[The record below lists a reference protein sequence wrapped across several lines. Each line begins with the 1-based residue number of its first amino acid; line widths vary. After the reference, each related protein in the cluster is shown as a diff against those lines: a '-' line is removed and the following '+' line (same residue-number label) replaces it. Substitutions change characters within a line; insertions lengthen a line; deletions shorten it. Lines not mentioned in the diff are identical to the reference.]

1 MSESVDR
8 AREATKRLKVFPLRS
23 VVLLPGSALPLHIF
37 EPRYRALV
45 KDAIEGDRIFAMAQV
60 VPGQEGLM
68 SGTPALEPML
78 CVGTIAMHESMPDGR
93 STLVLIGVARARIIR
108 ELTSNK
114 LYREVEAELI
124 VDASVPLDDP
134 DEVGLR
140 HALMEL
146 IARVPTD
153 VGERIAQVTGRVH
166 GGSLADLVAST
177 VMEDVVRRYEVLCEL
192 DVHERMRVVAEET
205 LLIVGGM
212 PPRKSEGLLN

>member
-8 AREATKRLKVFPLRS
+8 AREATKRLKVFPLPS

-45 KDAIEGDRIFAMAQV
+45 KDAVEGDRIFAMAQV

-93 STLVLIGVARARIIR
+93 STLVLIGVARARVIR

-177 VMEDVVRRYEVLCEL
+177 VMEDVMRRYEVLCEL